1 VKLFYTIMR
10 EGTPRE
16 QYNHIRIRVYGET
29 PDYYEP
35 KLQCKMN
42 WQTDREKDHWYG
54 WDMDVNAESP
64 FKGTEQFKTALKIC
78 AMLSPTDVC
87 QNDPAAVVTVLEK
100 NGIIRKICDERDDLN
115 HHFVLPEKVKD
126 ASYNRWMTWT
136 DNHCNC
142 STMATDEEDA
152 KRMLMKQYAKEV
164 SEHGSYTAEAF
175 EKWICAGKPVRMD
188 DWAKCPDV
196 RSLEEILKPMREK
209 KVEEETIKVEETV
222 AA

>member
-10 EGTPRE
+10 EGTPSD
-16 QYNHIRIRVYGET
+16 QYNHIRVRVYGEK

-35 KLQCKMN
+35 KFQFKMN
-42 WQTDREKDHWYG
+42 WQTDRERDHWYG
-54 WDMDVNAESP
+54 WDMDVNADKLS
-64 FKGTEQFKTALKIC
+64 KGLLEQLKTAQKIC
-78 AMLSPTDVC
+78 TMLNGTDL
-87 QNDPAAVVTVLEK
+87 NEDDPAQVITALEK
-100 NGIIRKICDERDDLN
+100 NGIIRKICDERDDRN
-115 HHFVLPEKVKD
+115 NHFVLPEKVKD

-188 DWAKCPDV
+188 DWAKCPDA
-196 RSLEEILKPMREK
+196 RTLEEILKPMREK
-209 KVEEETIKVEETV
+209 IVKEEEV